1 MGATFAFAASVQPGP
16 FLTYIISQTLERG
29 WKHTLPAVL
38 APVLSDGPI
47 IVVVLLVLT
56 QIPTWFV
63 PLLHFGGALLLFYL
77 TYGAFKS
84 WKNYDAEKVIHQHG
98 SGQTL
103 FKAVMVN
110 LLNPNPYL
118 AWSLVMGP
126 LLIQGYNESPAN
138 GVTLIAG
145 FYSTFTICLVTI
157 IFLFAFARNL
167 GPRVNLV
174 MIGLS
179 VAALGLFGLYQLWL
193 GLSAL

>member
-1 MGATFAFAASVQPGP
+1 MGAAFAFAASVQPGP

-29 WKHTLPAVL
+29 WRHTLPAAL

-56 QIPTWFV
+56 QIPSWFV
-63 PLLHFGGALLLFYL
+63 HVLHFGGAGLLFYL

-84 WKNYDAEKVIHQHG
+84 WKNYNPEKVIHQHG

-103 FKAVMVN
+103 FKAAMVN

-118 AWSLVMGP
+118 AWSLIMGP
-126 LLIQGYNESPAN
+126 LLIKGYTESPAN
-138 GVTLIAG
+138 GVMLIAG
-145 FYSTFTICLVTI
+145 FYSTFTICLVAI

-167 GPRVNLV
+167 GPRVNRV

-179 VAALGLFGLYQLWL
+179 VVALGLFGLYQLWL
-193 GLSAL
+193 GFSSI